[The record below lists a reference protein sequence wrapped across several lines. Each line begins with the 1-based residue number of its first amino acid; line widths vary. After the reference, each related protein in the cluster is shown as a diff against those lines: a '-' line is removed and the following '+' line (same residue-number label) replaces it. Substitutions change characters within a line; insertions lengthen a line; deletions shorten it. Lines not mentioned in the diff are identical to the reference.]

1 MSFKSLTALIQSL
14 VISQV
19 FRAIY
24 PDAVEDGKQDCCNL
38 SGLNLCGLWNPEES
52 DIKAKRAHE
61 NKTLQ
66 AKACS
71 LIDRYIVS

>member
-1 MSFKSLTALIQSL
+1 MSFKSLTALIQSM

-24 PDAVEDGKQDCCNL
+24 RDTVEDEKQDCC
-38 SGLNLCGLWNPEES
+38 NLCGLWNPEER
-52 DIKAKRAHE
+52 DIKAKWAHV

-71 LIDRYIVS
+71 LIDRYSVF